1 VRLFITDDINAV
13 KKRPCLRVSAEGTVF
28 WGVHDN
34 VYTRLSLAFGGAS
47 ELEWSIQDLGGEMDI
62 ENEEYFFDLRSRL
75 LDLMAKFKSVCSMH
89 SRNFKVE
96 IDELFNEA
104 DKG

>member
-1 VRLFITDDINAV
+1 MVNNQPHERKTKMNRED
-13 KKRPCLRVSAEGTVF
+13 
-28 WGVHDN
+28 
-34 VYTRLSLAFGGAS
+34 
-47 ELEWSIQDLGGEMDI
+47 
-62 ENEEYFFDLRSRL
+62 EEYFFDLRSRL

-104 DKG
+104 DN

>member
-1 VRLFITDDINAV
+1 
-13 KKRPCLRVSAEGTVF
+13 
-28 WGVHDN
+28 
-34 VYTRLSLAFGGAS
+34 
-47 ELEWSIQDLGGEMDI
+47 MDI